1 MLAIISVQMAGTLT
15 LAQTTSTSRQTDE
28 ADLVLASA
36 GLNKDD
42 DMETDARALGEWS
55 VSGGEEQGQ

>member
-1 MLAIISVQMAGTLT
+1 MAGTLT

-42 DMETDARALGEWS
+42 DMETDARALGEWT